1 MNNPNQN
8 QQTLL
13 ELARKNKRRF
23 AFWNLFQPNTDRSYE
38 DLIAAIKNGD
48 LTLNKVPTSQWESYK
63 KKNMNTEGDV
73 SGVMGYMTGDRKSI
87 NVPDNATDATL
98 GHEMLH
104 FFTSHTNVNP
114 INSIVDRRGEGWGT
128 SSYSSIGERYRRFD
142 RDKAAGW
149 LPSLNPFAPRPT
161 LPGNNPLS
169 EAWNKYVAT
178 PKSAMEFDRKE
189 GYGTLSG
196 SSQFDKLFGEFG
208 NNYKSGGHRHGKPIP
223 TANPKPVA
231 DKTPTGERLNLRYNK
246 DGKLELVPRTLTDYL
261 KPRY

>member
-1 MNNPNQN
+1 MNNPNDN
-8 QQTLL
+8 KQTLL
-13 ELARKNKRRF
+13 ELARKNKQKF
-23 AFWNLFQPNTDRSYE
+23 AFWNFFQPNTDRSYE
-38 DLIAAIKNGD
+38 DLIASIESGE
-48 LTLNKVPTSQWESYK
+48 LTLNKVPANKWAA
-63 KKNMNTEGDV
+63 NNPGIA
-73 SGVMGYMTGDRKSI
+73 GYMTGDRKSI
-87 NVPDNATDATL
+87 NVPDNATDETL

-104 FFTSHTNVNP
+104 FFTSHTNVNSP
-114 INSIVDRRGEGWGT
+114 NSIVDERGEGFGT
-128 SSYSSIGERYRRFD
+128 SSYISLGEKYRRFD

-196 SSQFDKLFGEFG
+196 SSQFDKLFGEFR
-208 NNYKSGGHRHGKPIP
+208 NDYKKDNHRHSSPVPVSKPID
-223 TANPKPVA
+223 NKPPIG
-231 DKTPTGERLNLRYNK
+231 KKLNLRYNK
-246 DGKLELVPRTLTDYL
+246 DGKLELITGTLTDYL